1 MIAVHGS
8 VKSGFEAVRDAFARN
23 FESDFEVGASV
34 AVMHKGEMV
43 VDIWAG
49 HTDLDR
55 TQPWNEDT
63 VINVW
68 STTKTQMFLCVL
80 ILADDGLLSLDD
92 PVAKFW
98 PEFAANG
105 KGGVLVR
112 HLMSHTSGLSGW
124 DESIT
129 AEDLYDHDKCAG
141 LLAAQAPWWEPG
153 TKSGYHAMTQGYLLG
168 ELVKR
173 VTGISLGNFFRTRV
187 AEPLNAD
194 FHIGTPASVDE
205 RVAKVIPAEQGLP
218 ANIKPESIFARTM
231 LNPAMDARFSWTPEW
246 RRCESPAAN
255 GHGNAH
261 SVALTQAIISH
272 GGTLNGQRFL
282 SSEMVERIFEVQA
295 EGIDQV
301 LMSPGKAGIGYGLNS
316 EHTPVSSNPRSCFW
330 GGWGGSLCV
339 NDLDAQMTFAYV
351 MNRMGNGTVGDMR
364 AAGPLIATHMAIAAL

>member
-1 MIAVHGS
+1 
-8 VKSGFEAVRDAFARN
+8 
-23 FESDFEVGASV
+23 
-34 AVMHKGEMV
+34 
-43 VDIWAG
+43 
-49 HTDLDR
+49 
-55 TQPWNEDT
+55 
-63 VINVW
+63 
-68 STTKTQMFLCVL
+68 MFLCVL
-80 ILADDGLLSLDD
+80 ILANDGLLSLDD

-105 KGGVLVR
+105 KDGVLVR

-124 DESIT
+124 DELIT

-205 RVAKVIPAEQGLP
+205 RVAKVIPAEQVLP

-231 LNPAMDARFSWTPEW
+231 LNPVMDARFSWTPEW

-255 GHGNAH
+255 GHGNAR
-261 SVALTQAIISH
+261 SVALTQSIISH
-272 GGTLNGQRFL
+272 GGTVNGQRF
-282 SSEMVERIFEVQA
+282 SSPEMIERIFEVQA
-295 EGIDQV
+295 DGVDQV
-301 LMSPGKAGIGYGLNS
+301 LGSPSKIGIGYGLTS
-316 EHTPVSSNPRSCFW
+316 KHTPVSSNPRSCFW

-351 MNRMGNGTVGDMR
+351 MNRMGEGTVGDMR

>member
-1 MIAVHGS
+1 M
-8 VKSGFEAVRDAFARN
+8 R
-23 FESDFEVGASV
+23 
-34 AVMHKGEMV
+34 
-43 VDIWAG
+43 
-49 HTDLDR
+49 
-55 TQPWNEDT
+55 
-63 VINVW
+63 
-68 STTKTQMFLCVL
+68 
-80 ILADDGLLSLDD
+80 DDGLLSLDD

-205 RVAKVIPAEQGLP
+205 RVAKVIPAEQALP

-246 RRCESPAAN
+246 RRTLLMVRRHHCRSGLVKMLPLSPKQKWVMSYKVWLARPVFVRAP
-255 GHGNAH
+255 H
-261 SVALTQAIISH
+261 ALFLTSSTQANCKQ
-272 GGTLNGQRFL
+272 G
-282 SSEMVERIFEVQA
+282 IFW
-295 EGIDQV
+295 
-301 LMSPGKAGIGYGLNS
+301 SP
-316 EHTPVSSNPRSCFW
+316 
-330 GGWGGSLCV
+330 
-339 NDLDAQMTFAYV
+339 
-351 MNRMGNGTVGDMR
+351 
-364 AAGPLIATHMAIAAL
+364 

>member
-1 MIAVHGS
+1 
-8 VKSGFEAVRDAFARN
+8 
-23 FESDFEVGASV
+23 
-34 AVMHKGEMV
+34 
-43 VDIWAG
+43 
-49 HTDLDR
+49 
-55 TQPWNEDT
+55 
-63 VINVW
+63 
-68 STTKTQMFLCVL
+68 MFLCVF
-80 ILADDGLLSLDD
+80 ILANDGLLSLDD

-105 KGGVLVR
+105 KDGVLVR

-141 LLAAQAPWWEPG
+141 LLAAQTPWWEPG

-205 RVAKVIPAEQGLP
+205 RVAKVIPAEQVLP
-218 ANIKPESIFARTM
+218 GNIKPESIFARTM
-231 LNPAMDARFSWTPEW
+231 LNPVMDARFSWTPEW

-255 GHGNAH
+255 GHGNAR
-261 SVALTQAIISH
+261 SVALTQSIISH
-272 GGTLNGQRFL
+272 GGTLNGQRFV
-282 SSEMVERIFEVQA
+282 SPEMIERIFEVQA
-295 EGIDQV
+295 DGVDQV
-301 LMSPGKAGIGYGLNS
+301 LGSPSKIGIGYGLTS
-316 EHTPVSSNPRSCFW
+316 KHTPVSSNPRSCFW

-351 MNRMGNGTVGDMR
+351 MNRMGEGTVGDMR

>member
-8 VKSGFEAVRDAFARN
+8 VKSGFEAVPDAFARN

-34 AVMHKGEMV
+34 AVMYKGEMV

-49 HTDLDR
+49 HIDLER

-80 ILADDGLLSLDD
+80 ILANDGLLSLDD

-105 KGGVLVR
+105 KDGVLVR

-124 DESIT
+124 AESIT

-141 LLAAQAPWWEPG
+141 LRAAQAPWWEPG

-173 VTGISLGNFFRTRV
+173 VTGISLGNFFSDACRRTL
-187 AEPLNAD
+187 E
-194 FHIGTPASVDE
+194 
-205 RVAKVIPAEQGLP
+205 
-218 ANIKPESIFARTM
+218 
-231 LNPAMDARFSWTPEW
+231 
-246 RRCESPAAN
+246 C
-255 GHGNAH
+255 
-261 SVALTQAIISH
+261 
-272 GGTLNGQRFL
+272 
-282 SSEMVERIFEVQA
+282 
-295 EGIDQV
+295 
-301 LMSPGKAGIGYGLNS
+301 
-316 EHTPVSSNPRSCFW
+316 
-330 GGWGGSLCV
+330 
-339 NDLDAQMTFAYV
+339 
-351 MNRMGNGTVGDMR
+351 
-364 AAGPLIATHMAIAAL
+364 

>member
-1 MIAVHGS
+1 MIAVHGY
-8 VKSGFEAVRDAFARN
+8 VKNGFEAVRDAFAGN
-23 FESDFEVGASV
+23 FKTDFEVGASV

-49 HTDLDR
+49 HTDLER

-63 VINVW
+63 LINVW

-80 ILADDGLLSLDD
+80 ILANDGLLSLDD

-98 PEFAANG
+98 PEFAAHG
-105 KGGVLVR
+105 KDGVLVR

-124 DESIT
+124 DESIKV
-129 AEDLYDHDKCAG
+129 EDLYDHEKCAG

-205 RVAKVIPAEQGLP
+205 RVAKVIPAEQVLP

-231 LNPAMDARFSWTPEW
+231 LNPVMDARFSWTPEW

-255 GHGNAH
+255 GHGNAR
-261 SVALTQAIISH
+261 SVALTQSIISH
-272 GGTLNGQRFL
+272 GGALNGQRFI
-282 SSEMVERIFEVQA
+282 SPEMIERIFEVQA
-295 EGIDQV
+295 DGVDLV
-301 LMSPGKAGIGYGLNS
+301 LGSPSKIGIGYGLTS
-316 EHTPVSSNPRSCFW
+316 KHTPVSSNPRSCFW